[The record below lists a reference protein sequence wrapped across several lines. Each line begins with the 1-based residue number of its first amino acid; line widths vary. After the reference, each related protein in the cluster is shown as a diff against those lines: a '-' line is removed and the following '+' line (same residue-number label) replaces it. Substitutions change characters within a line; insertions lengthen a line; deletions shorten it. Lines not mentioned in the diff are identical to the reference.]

1 MIYCRN
7 ILLKLTTSLVFG
19 LATFAA
25 AEAPN
30 SCELVDTLEAFNQSD
45 VSPNGFSCATFKGQV
60 SGQGVACSRA
70 FGYRSEAAELLA
82 NRVWD
87 TLKSCRSGNNPSDDQ
102 PVNHPDSYLL
112 NTWSTDEGVFR
123 VSIKDKAALESSVVF
138 LSFEEF

>member
-45 VSPNGFSCATFKGQV
+45 VSLPGFSCASFNGQV

-70 FGYRSEAAELLA
+70 LGYRSEAAELLA
-82 NRVWD
+82 DRVWD
-87 TLKSCRSGNNPSDDQ
+87 TLISCRSGNSLSDDQ

-112 NTWSTDEGVFR
+112 KIWNTDEGVFR
-123 VSIKDKAALESSVVF
+123 VSIKDKAALESSFVF